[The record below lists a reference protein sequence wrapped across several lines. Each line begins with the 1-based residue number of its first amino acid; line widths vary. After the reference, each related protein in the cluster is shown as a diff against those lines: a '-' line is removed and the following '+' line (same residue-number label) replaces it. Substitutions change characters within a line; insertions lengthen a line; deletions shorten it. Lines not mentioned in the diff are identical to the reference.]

1 MRVVEEIIMKPVGF
15 ILSPYEELDQI
26 PAQGSMTREVVM
38 SAKIFPEY
46 LDAMR
51 DLKVGD
57 LITIIFR
64 FHKTAVTKNI
74 VFSYRKKVERG
85 VFSTRSPLRPNGIGI
100 TNVQIT
106 KIDGDRI
113 YFVGGDMLNGT
124 PVLDIKPSI

>member
-15 ILSPYEELDQI
+15 ISSPYEELDQI
-26 PAQGSMTREVVM
+26 PSQGSMASEVVM
-38 SAKIFPEY
+38 SAKILQEY
-46 LDAMR
+46 LEAMR

-74 VFSYRKKVERG
+74 VFSHREKVERG

-100 TNVQIT
+100 THV
-106 KIDGDRI
+106 KIKEIDKDGI
-113 YFVGGDMLNGT
+113 YFIGGDMLNGT

>member
-74 VFSYRKKVERG
+74 VFSYREKVERG